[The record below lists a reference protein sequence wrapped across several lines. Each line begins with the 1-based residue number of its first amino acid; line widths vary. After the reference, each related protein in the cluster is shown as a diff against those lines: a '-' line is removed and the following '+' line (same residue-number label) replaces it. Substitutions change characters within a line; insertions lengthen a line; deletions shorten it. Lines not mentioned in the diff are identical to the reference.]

1 MKRRRKRNN
10 NNIKKK
16 KEEEEEEKGEKGE
29 KEEEEKEK
37 EKRRRTKPYV
47 KTSTLVSSLS
57 VSSLTPISNCL
68 LNFIAWVS
76 SQCLTLYRSK
86 TESLLGLPDLLF
98 IQSPPS
104 Q

>member
-1 MKRRRKRNN
+1 MKRRRRKRNN

-16 KEEEEEEKGEKGE
+16 KEEEEEEKGEK
-29 KEEEEKEK
+29 KEAEKEK

>member
-1 MKRRRKRNN
+1 MKRRRRKRNN

-16 KEEEEEEKGEKGE
+16 KEEEEEEKGEK
-29 KEEEEKEK
+29 KEEEKEK